1 MWNLYKIGKSLND
14 IVQIYNVS
22 EEQMEEDKLGIPV
35 TTLYREMQFPFGFM
49 MMTKVTQTDSGRDVV
64 WGRKHNDKEYVE
76 KTVLPK
82 LMDMDYLSS
91 LPSNTVGAEYYKIV
105 RNLGLEVLYNQR
117 FKEEEVKPIKNF
129 MGVQG
134 IIRTNLSR
142 HVVITHDILHTLFKY
157 NTHALGEGLIQE
169 VTGHLLDY
177 KPSQIIGF
185 VVMLSVAK
193 KTGDWRGVWNVYKEC
208 KQNLKKCVK
217 ELGLHSPLDFLESD
231 LEEVRK
237 KFNIG
242 EVPIYKAFEKQYHNH
257 LAPYSCRQ
265 IEKWDYYN
273 AWQQDHPMHKEKKQT
288 TVKEI

>member
-1 MWNLYKIGKSLND
+1 MWNLYKIGRSLND
-14 IVQIYNVS
+14 IIQIYNKS

-35 TTLYREMQFPFGFM
+35 TTLYREMQFPFGLM
-49 MMTKVTQTDSGRDVV
+49 MMNKATQTTLGQDVV
-64 WGRKHNDKEYVE
+64 WGRKHNDKDYVE

-117 FKEEEVKPIKNF
+117 FKDDEVKSRLD
-129 MGVQG
+129 VV
-134 IIRTNLSR
+134 RTNLSR
-142 HVVITHDILHTLFKY
+142 HVVITHDILHTLFRY

-193 KTGDWRGVWNVYKEC
+193 KTGDYRGVWKVYKEC
-208 KQNLKKCVK
+208 KANLKKCKK
-217 ELGLHSPLDFLESD
+217 ELGVISPLDFLESD

-242 EVPIYKAFEKQYHNH
+242 EVPIYEAFEKRYHNH

-273 AWQQDHPMHKEKKQT
+273 AWQHPLHKDKKEDNIKQ
-288 TVKEI
+288 I

>member
-14 IVQIYNVS
+14 IVQIYNKS

-35 TTLYREMQFPFGFM
+35 TTLYREMQFPFGLM
-49 MMTKVTQTDSGRDVV
+49 MMNKATQTTLGQDVV

-82 LMDMDYLSS
+82 LMDMNYLSS

-117 FKEEEVKPIKNF
+117 FKDEEVKSRLD
-129 MGVQG
+129 VV
-134 IIRTNLSR
+134 RTNLSR

-157 NTHALGEGLIQE
+157 NTHTLGEGLIQE

-193 KTGDWRGVWNVYKEC
+193 RTGNYRGVWKVYKEC
-208 KQNLKKCVK
+208 KTNLKNCVK
-217 ELGLHSPLDFLESD
+217 ELGLYSPLDFIESD

-242 EVPIYKAFEKQYHNH
+242 EVPIYEEFEKRYHNH
-257 LAPYSCRQ
+257 LTPYSCRQ
-265 IEKWDYYN
+265 IEKRVYD
-273 AWQQDHPMHKEKKQT
+273 AWQLPLHKDNKKDK
-288 TVKEI
+288 VKEI